1 MGIFNV
7 FSEEQREIRSLAKE
21 AEKVMALEPQMQA
34 LSDDQLREK
43 TSEYRNRLQHGETVD
58 DILYEAFATAREAA
72 YRVINEKPFKVQ
84 IMGALAMHK
93 GDIAEMKTGEG
104 KTLTA
109 TMTVYANALAGQGVH
124 VITVNEYL
132 AGRDAG
138 WMGEI
143 YRFLG
148 LTVGVNKRE
157 LSPKQKR
164 EAYACDITY
173 TTNSELGF
181 DYLRDNMVTSV
192 DERVMRGLHMAIVD
206 EVDSVLIDESRT
218 PLIISGGKKNTANLY
233 IQADKFVKTLTA
245 PEYETD
251 SFTHEKKLI
260 SGDYDIDE
268 KTRQIMLSEE
278 GVTKAEKYFK
288 IANLYDTDH
297 TQLVHHINQALR
309 ANYIMTKEVE
319 YVVTDDKEIVIV
331 DQFTGRLMPGR
342 AYSDGLHQ
350 AIEAKE
356 GVPIK
361 EETSTLATI
370 TYQNFFR
377 LYEKLAG
384 MTGTAKT
391 EEEEFLSTY
400 NMRVVCIPTNRPIQ
414 RKDLPDEIYAHKKD
428 KYEALVREVKALYHK
443 GQPVLVGTIAVET
456 SELISGMLKQ
466 EGIPHNLLNA
476 KNHAKEAEIIA
487 LAGRPKSVTI
497 ATNMAGR
504 GTDIKLGE
512 GVQELGG
519 LRIIGTER
527 HESRRIDNQLRGR
540 AGRQGDPGESKFYIS
555 LEDDLMRLFGSQNLM
570 SVFNSLG
577 MPEGEQIQHRMLNK
591 AIERAQMKIENNNY
605 GIRKNLL
612 EYDIINNQQREIIYA
627 ERRKVLD
634 GESMRDTIY
643 GMIDEVIEKY
653 VTRTI
658 GDDQIPEDWDL
669 AELNMNLLPII
680 PFEPITFDPE
690 RDKALNK
697 AGLLQKLK
705 EEALRLYETK
715 EAEFPEPEQ
724 IREIERVILLKVTDQ
739 HWMNHIDDMDQLRQ
753 GIGLQAYGQRDPV
766 TEYRF
771 QGYDMFEE
779 MTESIREETVKALM
793 HVRIEQKVEREQVA
807 KETGTNKDDSA
818 NAPVQRKT
826 DKISRNAPC
835 PCGSGKKYKYCCG
848 K

>member
-21 AEKVMALEPQMQA
+21 ADKIMALEPQMQA

-319 YVVTDDKEIVIV
+319 YVVTEDKEIVIV
-331 DQFTGRLMPGR
+331 DQFTGRLINVYIGN
-342 AYSDGLHQ
+342 DHL
-350 AIEAKE
+350 
-356 GVPIK
+356 
-361 EETSTLATI
+361 
-370 TYQNFFR
+370 
-377 LYEKLAG
+377 
-384 MTGTAKT
+384 
-391 EEEEFLSTY
+391 
-400 NMRVVCIPTNRPIQ
+400 
-414 RKDLPDEIYAHKKD
+414 
-428 KYEALVREVKALYHK
+428 
-443 GQPVLVGTIAVET
+443 
-456 SELISGMLKQ
+456 SEL
-466 EGIPHNLLNA
+466 
-476 KNHAKEAEIIA
+476 
-487 LAGRPKSVTI
+487 
-497 ATNMAGR
+497 
-504 GTDIKLGE
+504 
-512 GVQELGG
+512 
-519 LRIIGTER
+519 
-527 HESRRIDNQLRGR
+527 
-540 AGRQGDPGESKFYIS
+540 
-555 LEDDLMRLFGSQNLM
+555 
-570 SVFNSLG
+570 
-577 MPEGEQIQHRMLNK
+577 
-591 AIERAQMKIENNNY
+591 
-605 GIRKNLL
+605 
-612 EYDIINNQQREIIYA
+612 
-627 ERRKVLD
+627 
-634 GESMRDTIY
+634 
-643 GMIDEVIEKY
+643 
-653 VTRTI
+653 
-658 GDDQIPEDWDL
+658 
-669 AELNMNLLPII
+669 LP
-680 PFEPITFDPE
+680 F
-690 RDKALNK
+690 
-697 AGLLQKLK
+697 
-705 EEALRLYETK
+705 
-715 EAEFPEPEQ
+715 
-724 IREIERVILLKVTDQ
+724 V
-739 HWMNHIDDMDQLRQ
+739 
-753 GIGLQAYGQRDPV
+753 
-766 TEYRF
+766 
-771 QGYDMFEE
+771 
-779 MTESIREETVKALM
+779 
-793 HVRIEQKVEREQVA
+793 
-807 KETGTNKDDSA
+807 
-818 NAPVQRKT
+818 
-826 DKISRNAPC
+826 
-835 PCGSGKKYKYCCG
+835 
-848 K
+848 

>member
-1 MGIFNV
+1 MGLMSL
-7 FSEEQREIRSLAKE
+7 FSEEKREISSLGKE
-21 AEKVMALEPQMQA
+21 ADKVLKLEPQMQA
-34 LSDDQLREK
+34 LSDDELRACTEK
-43 TSEYRNRLQHGETVD
+43 YKERLKNGETVE

-72 YRVINEKPFKVQ
+72 YRVINEKPYRVQ

-109 TMTVYANALAGQGVH
+109 TMAVYANALAGQGVH

-132 AGRDAG
+132 AGRDAA

-157 LSPKQKR
+157 LSPKQKK
-164 EAYACDITY
+164 EAYDCDITY

-181 DYLRDNMVTSV
+181 DYLRDNMVTRV
-192 DERVMRGLHMAIVD
+192 EDRVMRGLHMAIID

-233 IQADKFVKTLTA
+233 IQADKFVKTLIA

-251 SFTHEKKLI
+251 SFTHEKKLV

-268 KTRQIMLSEE
+268 KTRQVMLSED

-288 IANLYDTDH
+288 ISNLYDVDH

-319 YVVTDDKEIVIV
+319 YVVSDEQEIVIV
-331 DQFTGRLMPGR
+331 DKFTGRLMPGR

-400 NMRVVCIPTNRPIQ
+400 NMRVVCIPTNRPIA
-414 RKDLPDEIYAHKKD
+414 REDLPDEIYAHKSD
-428 KYEALVREVKALYHK
+428 KFEALVREVKALHHK

-456 SELISGMLKQ
+456 SELISQMLKK
-466 EGIPHNLLNA
+466 EGVPHNLLNA
-476 KNHAKEAEIIA
+476 KNHAKEAEIVA

-504 GTDIKLGE
+504 GTDIKLTAE
-512 GVQELGG
+512 SRELGG
-519 LRIIGTER
+519 LAVLGSER

-540 AGRQGDPGESKFYIS
+540 SGRQGDPGFSRFYVS
-555 LEDDLMRLFGSQNLM
+555 LEDDLMVRFGGNKLQKLFEK
-570 SVFNSLG
+570 VDD
-577 MPEGEQIQHRMLNK
+577 E
-591 AIERAQMKIENNNY
+591 KIESKAVTRSITMAQKRVEGYNFDA
-605 GIRKNLL
+605 RKQLL
-612 EYDIINNQQREIIYA
+612 DYDDVLRRQREIIYE
-627 ERRKVLD
+627 ERNKVL
-634 GESMRDTIY
+634 ESQEVHEMVHTIFENTLNATVDANLTDKKSVDCTSLEKSLEMM
-643 GMIDEVIEKY
+643 GLQDNRAVHASELENKKVDEVKAYLLDKVWKGYEDEIHLVK
-653 VTRTI
+653 
-658 GDDQIPEDWDL
+658 DQFY
-669 AELNMNLLPII
+669 
-680 PFEPITFDPE
+680 PFEKTVVLRNIDRNWIQHIDQMDKLRGGIYLRSYAQNNPLQQYVEEGFQMFDEMNARINQEITF
-690 RDKALNK
+690 
-697 AGLLQKLK
+697 
-705 EEALRLYETK
+705 
-715 EAEFPEPEQ
+715 F
-724 IREIERVILLKVTDQ
+724 LLKVR
-739 HWMNHIDDMDQLRQ
+739 IRQ
-753 GIGLQAYGQRDPV
+753 EQA
-766 TEYRF
+766 
-771 QGYDMFEE
+771 
-779 MTESIREETVKALM
+779 
-793 HVRIEQKVEREQVA
+793 
-807 KETGTNKDDSA
+807 
-818 NAPVQRKT
+818 
-826 DKISRNAPC
+826 
-835 PCGSGKKYKYCCG
+835 
-848 K
+848 